1 MFTNIFVIHLE
12 HETDKRTRLEEQLR
26 REHLQYEFVPGVDGQ
41 NDDLSQYHFS
51 VLPSWSEPFTR
62 KTMTR
67 GEVGCALSHYQLW
80 KRIVDEHL
88 PYTLILEDDTVLCP
102 DLMSKLTMLNDVPY
116 ELMYLGRR
124 PLHESTELQVNESI
138 VRAKYS
144 YGTHAYILSY
154 AGAQKLIGNYLEN
167 LIPVDEYISLMYD
180 FEYPH
185 KEYTPYFK
193 REMVEAYSVTPLLIH
208 IMEGDLY
215 KSTTYHTDPY
225 TSPSS
230 DSYMVLSVG
239 TSPNDALARFERS
252 CHMYGHPY
260 TILGRNTE
268 WGGGCMA
275 KGPGGGQKINLLRQE
290 LLTWSEKELE
300 RVVLFTD
307 SYDVIFVTHPKEIL
321 EKYQRYSDKIL
332 FSSEPSCWP
341 DSSLASAYPSP
352 HYLNSGGF
360 IGKGKHILSLLEDV
374 PPESDDQLYY
384 TLQFLQGKNILLDIT
399 STIFQTLNQT
409 TVRLLGNGRVQHNQS
424 YPCLLHGNGPPS
436 VKRYL
441 NSIDNHLSGWSST
454 YKFCITQRP
463 STPLVYV
470 CAEYTPELTYPKDRL
485 LQRFFPL
492 NKVVED
498 FLSTD
503 AEYLLVIEPT
513 YYLTHPN
520 TLNELLSMNKTIV
533 GPMLKRN
540 ASWTNFWG
548 DISDIGYYQRSWDYF
563 DIVNYKKKAVWNVP
577 YLTGVYLIR
586 RSFLE
591 LYPHVYTYE
600 SMDTDMAFARNVRE
614 SNYFMYVSN
623 LTEYGYIETD
633 PFTNLQNPSWE
644 ERYIHPEYLA
654 HRTQVESICE
664 EKCTDVFYFPLF
676 TKAFCDELI
685 QQCEASNAWSDGR
698 SDVID
703 SRIRNYE
710 NVPTRDIHMHQL
722 KLDDLWKQ
730 IVFKYIAPVAT
741 KMYQSYVTKDI
752 NIAFVVKYSMDG
764 QRDLKPHHDS
774 STYTVNICLNDEFEG
789 GGCHFIRQKTLLE
802 HRQVGYASMHPGKLT
817 HYHEGLPITAGK
829 RYILVS
835 FIH

>member
-1 MFTNIFVIHLE
+1 MFTNIFVIHLD

-41 NDDLSQYHFS
+41 NGDLSQYHFS

-102 DLMSKLTMLNDVPY
+102 DLMSKLTMLNDIPY

-124 PLHESTELQVNESI
+124 PLHDSTELQVNESI

-154 AGAQKLIGNYLEN
+154 AGAQKLMGNYLEN

-180 FEYPH
+180 LEYPH
-185 KEYTPYFK
+185 KEYVPYFK
-193 REMVEAYSVTPLLIH
+193 REMVEAYSITPLLIH

-260 TILGRNTE
+260 KILGRNTE
-268 WGGGCMA
+268 WNGGCMA

-300 RVVLFTD
+300 RTVLFTD

-321 EKYQRYSDKIL
+321 EKYQRYLDKIL
-332 FSSEPSCWP
+332 FSSETSCLP

-384 TLQFLQGKNILLDIT
+384 THQFLQGKNILLDIT

-409 TVRLLGNGRVQHNQS
+409 TVRLLGNGRVKNEHS

-463 STPLVYV
+463 NTPLVYV
-470 CAEYTPELTYPKDRL
+470 CAE
-485 LQRFFPL
+485 
-492 NKVVED
+492 
-498 FLSTD
+498 
-503 AEYLLVIEPT
+503 
-513 YYLTHPN
+513 
-520 TLNELLSMNKTIV
+520 
-533 GPMLKRN
+533 
-540 ASWTNFWG
+540 
-548 DISDIGYYQRSWDYF
+548 
-563 DIVNYKKKAVWNVP
+563 
-577 YLTGVYLIR
+577 IR
-586 RSFLE
+586 RS
-591 LYPHVYTYE
+591 
-600 SMDTDMAFARNVRE
+600 
-614 SNYFMYVSN
+614 
-623 LTEYGYIETD
+623 
-633 PFTNLQNPSWE
+633 
-644 ERYIHPEYLA
+644 
-654 HRTQVESICE
+654 
-664 EKCTDVFYFPLF
+664 
-676 TKAFCDELI
+676 
-685 QQCEASNAWSDGR
+685 
-698 SDVID
+698 
-703 SRIRNYE
+703 
-710 NVPTRDIHMHQL
+710 
-722 KLDDLWKQ
+722 
-730 IVFKYIAPVAT
+730 
-741 KMYQSYVTKDI
+741 
-752 NIAFVVKYSMDG
+752 
-764 QRDLKPHHDS
+764 
-774 STYTVNICLNDEFEG
+774 
-789 GGCHFIRQKTLLE
+789 
-802 HRQVGYASMHPGKLT
+802 
-817 HYHEGLPITAGK
+817 
-829 RYILVS
+829 
-835 FIH
+835 